1 MASIVLKEG
10 DVVWHNNKKLGV
22 IEKVLEKNEKMVQL
36 RLTTDDGLIH
46 DTTELTHRKSLSK
59 VN

>member
-10 DVVWHNNKKLGV
+10 DVVWYNNKKLGV

-46 DTTELTHRKSLSK
+46 DTGLTHRKSLSK